1 MQLIMHK
8 YQRGVTLV
16 ELMVGMVVGLIV
28 IAIVGTLFITTL
40 GGSRDALQSMKLNQ
54 ELRAAMDIIVSDVR
68 RAGMWGGALTAIPDI
83 NGDVINPFTTRV
95 VAGATDLSIY
105 DYDGVVGGRN
115 CLVYSY
121 DRLENGTRPL
131 FGFRLNSDGVLQTM
145 RRADITAVVGGT
157 EACAAANIEGLT
169 DPNTVVVTAL
179 TFSVEGSRCLNLDRM
194 TTPIPPAL
202 PQPIE
207 WENPV
212 GAAIDTPAC
221 ANTAATGYTSEIGDH
236 LLETRQL
243 LVTLTGRSAR
253 DPNVTMT
260 LQESVNIRN
269 NRVSLATVKLP

>member
-28 IAIVGTLFITTL
+28 LGIVGTLFITTL

-68 RAGMWGGALTAIPDI
+68 RAGMWGGALTAVPDI
-83 NGDVINPFTTRV
+83 NGDIINPFTTRV
-95 VAGATDLSIY
+95 VAGATDFSIY
-105 DYDGVVGGRN
+105 NFDGGTRN

-131 FGFRLNSDGVLQTM
+131 FGFRLNSNGVLQTM
-145 RRADITAVVGGT
+145 RQANITAGAGGT

-194 TTPIPPAL
+194 NTLTTPPTPY
-202 PQPIE
+202 E
-207 WENPV
+207 WENPA
-212 GAAIDTPAC
+212 GTAIATPAC
-221 ANTAATGYTSEIGDH
+221 ANTAATDYKTKIGDH

-243 LVTLTGRSAR
+243 VVTLTGRSAR
-253 DPNVTMT
+253 DPNVTMR
-260 LQESVNIRN
+260 LRESVNIRN
-269 NRVSLATVKLP
+269 NRVSLATATVNWP